1 MHNHYNQS
9 EDERNKREGLAV
21 AQNLSEWQ
29 QHLTQDSFRE
39 MAYGSKEPEW
49 LKSLK
54 NRQQTKE
61 LIKKAT
67 ENNNVP
73 S

>member
-9 EDERNKREGLAV
+9 ENERNKREGLAV

-29 QHLTQDSFRE
+29 QRLTQDSFRE

-54 NRQQTKE
+54 NRQQMKE
-61 LIKKAT
+61 VIKKAT